1 MKLDVIRDNFCCPI
15 FGMQHASNLSLKFMN
30 DFSPK
35 LDNKQ
40 EII

>member
-1 MKLDVIRDNFCCPI
+1 
-15 FGMQHASNLSLKFMN
+15 MQHASNLSLKFMN

-40 EII
+40 EIIQTNGNQVLRKY